1 MKSMESTVIT
11 MQLKKKKKGSNI
23 LITIQMETEKNFVRH
38 RVAAQMGQQNAV

>member
-11 MQLKKKKKGSNI
+11 MQLKKKKGSNI